1 MFLFKSCGGLIT
13 PSVLVLTDHKHKSVI
28 TEVPSAMA
36 KRVVLLGAPGAGKGT
51 QAKMLI
57 EKYKIPQIS
66 TGDILRKAVA
76 DGTPLGKE
84 AKVIMDSGGL
94 VSDKIV
100 LGLVEERIKQPDC
113 KAGFILDG
121 FPRNTAQA
129 EALDKILSGMGMPL
143 TAALNIDVD
152 MNDLLKRLT
161 GRRTC
166 KSCQQ
171 MYNIYFSPP
180 KKEGVCDKCGGAL
193 FQRDDD
199 KEETI
204 KKRLDVYTKQ
214 TAPLID
220 YYSKKNIMK
229 TIMGTGSINDI
240 FNKVVAVL
248 G

>member
-1 MFLFKSCGGLIT
+1 
-13 PSVLVLTDHKHKSVI
+13 
-28 TEVPSAMA
+28 MA
-36 KRVVLLGAPGAGKGT
+36 SRVVLLGAPGAGKGT

-57 EKYKIPQIS
+57 DRFKIPQIS

-84 AKVIMDSGGL
+84 AKVIMDQGGL

-100 LGLVEERIKQPDC
+100 LGLVEERIKQQDC
-113 KAGFILDG
+113 KNGFILDG
-121 FPRNTAQA
+121 FPRNTVQA
-129 EALDKILSGMGMPL
+129 EALDKILSGMNMPL
-143 TAALNIDVD
+143 TVALNIDVD
-152 MNDLLKRLT
+152 LNDLLKRLT

-199 KEETI
+199 KEATI
-204 KKRLDVYTKQ
+204 KKRLDVYQQQ

-220 YYSKKNIMK
+220 YYSKKKIMK
-229 TIMGTGSINDI
+229 TVVGVGSIEDI
-240 FNKVVAVL
+240 FKKAVAAIEAN
-248 G
+248 

>member
-1 MFLFKSCGGLIT
+1 
-13 PSVLVLTDHKHKSVI
+13 
-28 TEVPSAMA
+28 MA
-36 KRVVLLGAPGAGKGT
+36 IRVVLLGAPGAGKGT

-57 EKYKIPQIS
+57 DKFKIPQIS

-84 AKVIMDSGGL
+84 AKAIMESGGL

-100 LGLVEERIKQPDC
+100 LGLVEERLKQPDT
-113 KAGFILDG
+113 KNGFILDG

-129 EALDKILSGMGMPL
+129 EALDKLLAAMNMPL
-143 TAALNIDVD
+143 TTALAVDVEKGEL
-152 MNDLLKRLT
+152 MKRLT

-171 MYNIYFSPP
+171 MYNIYFTPP

-204 KKRLDVYTKQ
+204 KKRLDVYDTQ
-214 TAPLID
+214 TAPLIT
-220 YYSKKNIMK
+220 YYKNKGIMK
-229 TIMGTGSINDI
+229 SVMGTGSIDEI
-240 FNKVVAVL
+240 FKKVVAAL
-248 G
+248 S

>member
-1 MFLFKSCGGLIT
+1 MS
-13 PSVLVLTDHKHKSVI
+13 
-28 TEVPSAMA
+28 M
-36 KRVVLLGAPGAGKGT
+36 RVVLLGAPGAGKGT
-51 QAKMLI
+51 QAKKLI
-57 EKYKIPQIS
+57 DKYRIPQIS

-84 AKVIMDSGGL
+84 AKVIMDQGGL

-100 LGLVEERIKQPDC
+100 LGLVEERLKQPDC
-113 KAGFILDG
+113 KAGYILDG

-129 EALDKILSGMGMPL
+129 EALDKMLAGMGASL
-143 TAALNIDVD
+143 TTALSIDVD

-171 MYNIYFSPP
+171 MYNIYFTPP
-180 KKEGVCDKCGGAL
+180 KKQGVCDKCGGAL

-204 KKRLDVYTKQ
+204 KKRLDVYEKQ
-214 TAPLID
+214 TAPLIS
-220 YYSKKNIMK
+220 YYGKKKILK
-229 TIMGTGSINDI
+229 AVPGVGSVDDI
-240 FNKVVAVL
+240 FKKVCATL
-248 G
+248 DGK

>member
-1 MFLFKSCGGLIT
+1 
-13 PSVLVLTDHKHKSVI
+13 
-28 TEVPSAMA
+28 MA
-36 KRVVLLGAPGAGKGT
+36 SRVVLLGAPGAGKGT

-57 EKYKIPQIS
+57 DRFKIPQIS

-113 KAGFILDG
+113 RGGFILDG
-121 FPRNTAQA
+121 FPRNTVQA
-129 EALDKILSGMGMPL
+129 EALDKILSGMNMPL
-143 TAALNIDVD
+143 TVALNIDVD
-152 MNDLLKRLT
+152 LNDLLKRLT

-171 MYNIYFSPP
+171 MYNIYFSPS
-180 KKEGVCDKCGGAL
+180 KKEGLCDKCGGEL

-199 KEETI
+199 KEATI
-204 KKRLDVYTKQ
+204 KKRLDVYQQQ

-220 YYSKKNIMK
+220 YYSKKKIMK
-229 TIMGTGSINDI
+229 TVAGVGSIEDI
-240 FNKVVAVL
+240 FKKAVTAIETA
-248 G
+248 

>member
-1 MFLFKSCGGLIT
+1 
-13 PSVLVLTDHKHKSVI
+13 
-28 TEVPSAMA
+28 MA

-57 EKYKIPQIS
+57 EKYRIPQIS

-84 AKVIMDSGGL
+84 AKVIMDQGGL

-113 KAGFILDG
+113 QEGFILDG

-129 EALDKILSGMGMPL
+129 DALDTILSSMGMPL
-143 TAALNIDVD
+143 TIALNIDVD

-166 KSCQQ
+166 KGCQQ
-171 MYNIYFSPP
+171 MYNIHFSPP
-180 KKEGVCDKCGGAL
+180 KKDGACDKCGAEL

-199 KEETI
+199 QEATI
-204 KKRLDVYTKQ
+204 KKRLDVYTQQ

-229 TIMGTGSINDI
+229 TVMGVGGIDDI
-240 FNKVVAVL
+240 FSKVTAVL

>member
-1 MFLFKSCGGLIT
+1 
-13 PSVLVLTDHKHKSVI
+13 
-28 TEVPSAMA
+28 MA

-84 AKVIMDSGGL
+84 AKVIMDQGGL

-100 LGLVEERIKQPDC
+100 LGLVEERLKQPDT
-113 KAGFILDG
+113 KNGFILDG

-129 EALDKILSGMGMPL
+129 EALDKILTSNGIPL
-143 TAALNIDVD
+143 TVALNIDVD

-171 MYNIYFSPP
+171 MYNVHFSAP
-180 KKEGVCDKCGGAL
+180 KKDGVCDKCGGQL

-204 KKRLDVYTKQ
+204 KKRLDVYQQQ

-229 TIMGTGSINDI
+229 TVMGVGSINDI
-240 FNKVVAVL
+240 FNKVTAVL

>member
-1 MFLFKSCGGLIT
+1 
-13 PSVLVLTDHKHKSVI
+13 
-28 TEVPSAMA
+28 MA
-36 KRVVLLGAPGAGKGT
+36 TRVVLLGAPGAGKGT

-57 EKYKIPQIS
+57 EKFKIPQIS

-100 LGLVEERIKQPDC
+100 LGLVEERLKQPDC
-113 KAGFILDG
+113 KNGFILDG

-129 EALDKILSGMGMPL
+129 EALDKILTGSSMPL
-143 TAALNIDVD
+143 TVALNIDVD
-152 MNDLLKRLT
+152 LNDLLKRLT

-171 MYNIYFSPP
+171 MYNIFFSPP
-180 KKEGVCDKCGGAL
+180 KKEGTCDKCGGEL

-199 KEETI
+199 KEATI
-204 KKRLDVYTKQ
+204 KKRLDVYQQQ

-220 YYSKKNIMK
+220 YYSKKKIMK
-229 TIMGTGSINDI
+229 TVAGVGSIDDI
-240 FNKVVAVL
+240 FKKAVAAL
-248 G
+248 S

>member
-1 MFLFKSCGGLIT
+1 MLLFKSSGGLIA
-13 PSVLVLTDHKHKSVI
+13 PSIFILTEHESLI
-28 TEVPSAMA
+28 TEVPFTMA

-76 DGTPLGKE
+76 DGTALGKE
-84 AKVIMDSGGL
+84 AKVIMDAGGL

-129 EALDKILSGMGMPL
+129 EALDKILTGMGMPL

-171 MYNIYFSPP
+171 MYNIYFSPR
-180 KKEGVCDKCGGAL
+180 KKKVSATSAAARCFNATTTRKRPSRSGLRCIRSRPRRSSITT
-193 FQRDDD
+193 QR
-199 KEETI
+199 KI
-204 KKRLDVYTKQ
+204 
-214 TAPLID
+214 
-220 YYSKKNIMK
+220 S
-229 TIMGTGSINDI
+229 
-240 FNKVVAVL
+240 
-248 G
+248 